1 MNTFGKLIRLGICK
15 VGQWCLSKLRLIGPL
30 YIICVDTIGDSYAL
44 PLRRDKYED
53 L

>member
-1 MNTFGKLIRLGICK
+1 MSTFGKLIWLGICK

-30 YIICVDTIGDSYAL
+30 YIICVDTIEDSYAL